1 MHGLPHQGA
10 GLLAPCKVKAKRKA
24 IENLTIQ
31 VGLIKTDKEFE
42 MILLTGIVGTIVY
55 LISKFFKNNKEV
67 VNEQS
72 AGDRD
77 R

>member
-1 MHGLPHQGA
+1 
-10 GLLAPCKVKAKRKA
+10 
-24 IENLTIQ
+24 
-31 VGLIKTDKEFE
+31 
-42 MILLTGIVGTIVY
+42 MILLTGIVGAIVY

-72 AGDRD
+72 AGDRN

>member
-1 MHGLPHQGA
+1 
-10 GLLAPCKVKAKRKA
+10 
-24 IENLTIQ
+24 
-31 VGLIKTDKEFE
+31 

-55 LISKFFKNNKEV
+55 LISKFFKNNNKEV

-72 AGDRD
+72 AGDRN

>member
-1 MHGLPHQGA
+1 M
-10 GLLAPCKVKAKRKA
+10 
-24 IENLTIQ
+24 
-31 VGLIKTDKEFE
+31 
-42 MILLTGIVGTIVY
+42 MLLTGIVGTIVY

-67 VNEQS
+67 VDEQS